1 VKEVNSCAEW
11 YTSLVDYQD
20 CSKDIAYY
28 MTSGHAK
35 EIKFLSCFILK
46 ENNDGT
52 MYVVLFEFEMQMLR
66 EFVNGGFP

>member
-1 VKEVNSCAEW
+1 
-11 YTSLVDYQD
+11 
-20 CSKDIAYY
+20 

-66 EFVNGGFP
+66 EFVDEGFP